1 MQDQSSNDDD
11 EMMGYIRTPLVP
23 NNNYDDER
31 PSASKNAKKILRII
45 TITTIAFLSVYL
57 LILPA
62 VVSIV
67 VVFEPLSVVDLR
79 ILGLPTDDEQKI
91 MQSSRIGGQ
100 NPLSK
105 SISNLKKIVQIS
117 RHFQRSTWSQH

>member
-62 VVSIV
+62 
-67 VVFEPLSVVDLR
+67 
-79 ILGLPTDDEQKI
+79 
-91 MQSSRIGGQ
+91 
-100 NPLSK
+100 
-105 SISNLKKIVQIS
+105 
-117 RHFQRSTWSQH
+117 